1 MARWTSLTH
10 TEDVLVQAERWKNR
24 CLIGTGSV
32 FTNKEI
38 WTPANVAT
46 LKTLFVD
53 NPILGNQTF
62 YEKLN
67 LQLKDA
73 EPDVCRLA
81 AEALWLLLLFVSK
94 DSFGVETKVGRLRE
108 LWALSGEEFPDTPAL
123 NEAAMSGL
131 ANPGTAFL
139 TKIWAEYGYV
149 LEALNA
155 WKEPGKGGDA
165 SLLQNRPWEFC
176 EWVTG
181 IEGGSA
187 RSARHMLLYFCY
199 PDYFER
205 ISSRNS
211 KKKIYETFK
220 DKLAGNDDAFE
231 GAKSPCN
238 LDRSIYQIRLK
249 LEEERGSKQ
258 LDFFHGDLKNEWVSS
273 GHAPSGDSDQD
284 ETDTDAPPFRVWVEK
299 CHVKGRPDRQTG
311 NHRLGEA
318 LWSPQRAKNG
328 GDFYSNMRRVEPGDI
343 VLHLTDN
350 AAFTGISDVAEPVDD
365 TFVGLSGTDWADEPG
380 YRVQL
385 RNFRPLDPE
394 LPRVAFL
401 IEGDV
406 GTKLRAILH
415 GPDGKGLFYNRKLE
429 LNQGAYL
436 SEAPPSLI
444 SVLNEVYESIAGRK
458 LVNIQEQ
465 PGPDL
470 DSARKRFAVT
480 QSLNTI
486 FYGPPGTGK
495 TYITA
500 RRAVEICDG
509 GFSGSDEAL
518 RARYEQLVKQRR
530 IEFVTFHQTYG
541 YEEFVEGLR
550 PDTSASEDGETGPG
564 FRLQDRPGVLKRI
577 AERARKL
584 PSGTGQT
591 FDPAGRKVF
600 KVSLGRSTE
609 PQDDY
614 LREECLENGY
624 VLLGYGGEVDWSSDE
639 YDSYDAIANR
649 WRQESGEEEAHGNS
663 PNILFPFQLRVAMR
677 EGDLVLASRGNRRL
691 QAVGIVSGPYDFK
704 KRENDEYHHKRP
716 VKWLWKDETGD
727 GIPVSDV
734 LDRNFSQ
741 QSIYGITPKPGV
753 INWDALLPYLQE
765 KATSDPPPPHVLIID
780 EINRANIS
788 KVMGELITLL
798 EEDKRAGAPNEIAV
812 TLPHS
817 GEQFTL
823 PANLHIIGTM
833 NTADRSIALLDTAL
847 RRRFQFEEMPPN
859 PSVLNPVDGIDVA
872 LVLER
877 LNSRLEWFLGSDQ
890 LIGHAWFMRAKTL
903 PELDAVIANKII
915 PLLREYFHEDVNRV
929 RAVLGGG
936 DGFLKG
942 QKIPTPPGIDDYGDN
957 RYRFVDQYS
966 VAGTYGHAA
975 YQEVIDGVASNG
987 AG

>member
-1 MARWTSLTH
+1 M
-10 TEDVLVQAERWKNR
+10 
-24 CLIGTGSV
+24 
-32 FTNKEI
+32 
-38 WTPANVAT
+38 
-46 LKTLFVD
+46 
-53 NPILGNQTF
+53 
-62 YEKLN
+62 
-67 LQLKDA
+67 
-73 EPDVCRLA
+73 
-81 AEALWLLLLFVSK
+81 LLFVSK
-94 DSFGVETKVGRLRE
+94 DSFGVETKIGRLSE
-108 LWALSGEEFPDTPAL
+108 IWALSGEDFPTTTAL
-123 NEAAMSGL
+123 SEAAMSGL

-149 LEALNA
+149 LEVLNA
-155 WKEPGKGGDA
+155 WKEPDGGA
-165 SLLQNRPWEFC
+165 NTSLLQDRPWEFC
-176 EWVTG
+176 EWLTG

-220 DKLAGNDDAFE
+220 DKLTGSDDPFDK
-231 GAKSPCN
+231 AKTPCN

-249 LEEERGSKQ
+249 LEEERGTKH
-258 LDFFHGDLKNEWVSS
+258 LDFFFGELKAEWASS
-273 GHAPSGDSDQD
+273 GHAPSGDPEQDDSDADPQH
-284 ETDTDAPPFRVWVEK
+284 FRIWVEK

-311 NHRLGEA
+311 EHSLGKA
-318 LWSPQRAKNG
+318 LWSPQRSTDGKKI
-328 GDFYSNMRRVEPGDI
+328 YSAMTRVAPGDI
-343 VLHLTDN
+343 VLHMTDDT
-350 AAFTGISDVAEPVDD
+350 AITGVSEVASPVDD
-365 TFVGLSGTDWADEPG
+365 TFVGLSGTDWADQPA

-385 RNFRPLDPE
+385 RKFQRLEPE
-394 LPRVAFL
+394 LPRSAFL
-401 IEGDV
+401 NDGQV
-406 GTKLRAILH
+406 GSKLRAILD
-415 GPDGKGLFYNRKLE
+415 GPDGKGLFYNRSLE
-429 LNQGAYL
+429 LNQGRYL

-444 SVLNEVYESIAGRK
+444 SVLNEVYEGIAGKK
-458 LVNIQEQ
+458 LVDIQGQ
-465 PGPDL
+465 SRTDL
-470 DSARKRFAVT
+470 DSTRKPLATT

-509 GFSGSDEAL
+509 GFLGSDEAL

-550 PDTSASEDGETGPG
+550 PDTSANEDGETGPG

-584 PSGTGQT
+584 PSGSGQL
-591 FDPAGRKVF
+591 FDPSGRKVF
-600 KVSLGRSTE
+600 KVSLGRSTD

-624 VLLGYGGEVDWSSDE
+624 VLLGYGGEVDWSSE
-639 YDSYDAIANR
+639 KYNSYESIARR
-649 WRQESGEEEAHGNS
+649 WRQEPGEEKAHGNS

-691 QAVGIVSGPYDFK
+691 QAVGVVSGPYEFK
-704 KRENDEYHHKRP
+704 KRENDEYHHRRP
-716 VKWLWKDETGD
+716 VRWLWKDETGD
-727 GIPVSDV
+727 GIPVSEV

-765 KATSDPPPPHVLIID
+765 KTPSDPPPPHVLIID

-823 PANLHIIGTM
+823 PPNLHIIGTM

-859 PSVLNPVDGIDVA
+859 PSVLKPVEGVDVA

-877 LNSRLEWFLGSDQ
+877 LNSRLEWFLGPDQ
-890 LIGHAWFMRAKTL
+890 LIGHAWFIRAKSL
-903 PELDAVIANKII
+903 SDLDAVMANKII
-915 PLLREYFHEDVNRV
+915 PLLREYFHEDLNRV

-936 DGFLKG
+936 DGFLQR
-942 QKIPTPPGIDDYGDN
+942 QKIPTPPGIDDYGED
-957 RYRFVDQYS
+957 RFRFLDQYAIRNS
-966 VAGTYGHAA
+966 YGQAA
-975 YQEVIDGVASNG
+975 YLEVINGVEPNG
-987 AG
+987 TE

>member
-1 MARWTSLTH
+1 MARWTSLPH
-10 TEDVLVQAERWKNR
+10 TEDVLEQAERWKSR

-32 FTNKEI
+32 FTDEEL
-38 WTPANVAT
+38 WTPQSVST
-46 LKTLFVD
+46 LKKLFVD
-53 NPILGNQTF
+53 NPLLGDQTF
-62 YEKLN
+62 YEKLT

-73 EPDVCRLA
+73 EPDVSKLA

-94 DSFGVETKVGRLRE
+94 DSFGVETKIGRLRE
-108 LWALSGEEFPDTPAL
+108 IWALSGEALPEASAL

-149 LEALNA
+149 LEVLNA
-155 WKEPGKGGDA
+155 WKDRNTEENA
-165 SLLQNRPWEFC
+165 ALLQNRPWEFC
-176 EWVTG
+176 EWASG

-187 RSARHMLLYFCY
+187 RSVRHMLLYFCY

-220 DKLAGNDDAFE
+220 DKLTASDDPYDK
-231 GAKSPCN
+231 AKTPCN
-238 LDRSIYQIRLK
+238 LDQSIYQIRLK
-249 LEEERGSKQ
+249 LEEERGTKH
-258 LDFFHGDLKNEWVSS
+258 LDFFFGELKDEWASS
-273 GHAPSGDSDQD
+273 GHAPSVDPEQDDSDAKPQS
-284 ETDTDAPPFRVWVEK
+284 FRIWVEK
-299 CHVKGRPDRQTG
+299 CHVKGRPDRQAG
-311 NHRLGEA
+311 EHRLGEA

-350 AAFTGISDVAEPVDD
+350 AAFSGVSEVAELVDD

-385 RNFRPLDPE
+385 KNFRPLDPE
-394 LPRVAFL
+394 LPRSAFL
-401 IEGDV
+401 AEGDV
-406 GTKLRAILH
+406 GSRLLTILD
-415 GPDGKGLFYNRKLE
+415 GPDGKRLFYNRKLE

-444 SVLNEVYESIAGRK
+444 SVLNEVYEGIAGKK

-465 PGPDL
+465 PKADL
-470 DSARKRFAVT
+470 DSARNRHIAS
-480 QSLNTI
+480 QSLNAI

-495 TYITA
+495 TYITT

-509 GFSGSDEAL
+509 GFFGPDEAL

-564 FRLQDRPGVLKRI
+564 FRLRDRPGVIKRI
-577 AERARKL
+577 AERARKF
-584 PSGTGQT
+584 PSGSGQS
-591 FDPAGRKVF
+591 FDPSGRKVF
-600 KVSLGRSTE
+600 KVSLGRSTD

-624 VLLGYGGEVDWSSDE
+624 VLLGYGGEVDWSSEE
-639 YDSYDAIANR
+639 YISYDAIAQR
-649 WRQESGEEEAHGNS
+649 WRQEPDEEQAHGNS
-663 PNILFPFQLRVAMR
+663 PNILFPFQLRVAMS

-691 QAVGIVSGPYDFK
+691 QAVGVVSGPYQFQ
-704 KRENDEYHHKRP
+704 KRENDEYHHRRP
-716 VKWLWKDETGD
+716 VKWLWKDESGD
-727 GIPVSDV
+727 GIPVSEV

-741 QSIYGITPKPGV
+741 QSIYGITTKAV
-753 INWDALLPYLQE
+753 QWDALLPYLQE
-765 KATSDPPPPHVLIID
+765 NAPSDPPPPHVLIID

-823 PANLHIIGTM
+823 PPNLHIIGTM

-859 PSVLNPVDGIDVA
+859 PSVLKPVEGVDVA

-877 LNSRLEWFLGSDQ
+877 LNSRLEWFLGPDQ
-890 LIGHAWFMRAKTL
+890 LIGHAWFIRAKSL
-903 PELDAVIANKII
+903 SDLDAVMANKII
-915 PLLREYFHEDVNRV
+915 PLLREYFHEDLNRV

-936 DGFLKG
+936 DGFLQR
-942 QKIPTPPGIDDYGDN
+942 QKIPTPAGIDDYGED
-957 RYRFVDQYS
+957 RFRFLDQYAIRNS
-966 VAGTYGHAA
+966 YGQAA
-975 YQEVIDGVASNG
+975 YLEVINGVVPNG
-987 AG
+987 TE